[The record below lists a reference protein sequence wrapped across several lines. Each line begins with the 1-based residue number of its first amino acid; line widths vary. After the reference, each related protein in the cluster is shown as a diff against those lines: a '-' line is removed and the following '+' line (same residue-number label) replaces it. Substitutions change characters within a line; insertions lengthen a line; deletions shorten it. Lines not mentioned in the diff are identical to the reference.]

1 MQRTRTLERVR
12 TCCAN
17 GRSFANM
24 ILKKGSS
31 TPSKDTLI
39 MLRMI
44 AIGNF
49 FRISLMYLKKNLEE
63 LQEAMEKNPY
73 DVHREHVKVHKAQMK
88 DIIDGFY
95 PPDDPAETQKSDS
108 EIEFKKYESLE
119 DWLGHDLIGKHD
131 RIRISFKY
139 LKKP

>member
-1 MQRTRTLERVR
+1 
-12 TCCAN
+12 
-17 GRSFANM
+17 
-24 ILKKGSS
+24 
-31 TPSKDTLI
+31 

-73 DVHREHVKVHKAQMK
+73 DVHPEHVNVHKDQMK